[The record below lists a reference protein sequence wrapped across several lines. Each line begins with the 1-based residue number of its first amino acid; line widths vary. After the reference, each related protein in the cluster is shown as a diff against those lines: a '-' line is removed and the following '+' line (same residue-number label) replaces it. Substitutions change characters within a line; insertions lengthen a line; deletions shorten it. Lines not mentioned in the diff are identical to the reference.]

1 MKAVLVCLGIALA
14 FGACKKS
21 STGPT
26 PGGGGGG
33 GTSWLVG
40 TDGLMVNVSTSGT
53 AQGYDL
59 SSKETLNR
67 IACRYA
73 GEAWVV
79 GTHGTLLY
87 TDDAGATWRPQPVP
101 ASANLRG
108 IATQDAGPVFV
119 AGDGV
124 LLTSTDTGAHWTPL
138 GDGRTN
144 FVAVAAAQGAETA
157 LAVSDTGAVF
167 SIESGQ
173 LVGRGSFAGARAVAI
188 SPDGDSAIL
197 VGDHLITRSSDGGR
211 TWTPLPVNGDVRFD
225 DVRIGETGEA
235 LAVGSSGTIAHIM
248 PGGAVL
254 LQQIGLADLHAVHLA
269 DGDDGDDG
277 AEAVGFA
284 AGDSGRVFITRN
296 GGSTWSPGPTV
307 NGTVLGLDMIGAGHL

>member
-1 MKAVLVCLGIALA
+1 MKSVLVCLGIALA

-33 GTSWLVG
+33 TSWLVG
-40 TDGLMVNVSTSGT
+40 TNGLMVNVSTSGT

-79 GTHGTLLY
+79 GTNGTLLY
-87 TDDAGATWRPQPVP
+87 TSDGGASWRPQPVP
-101 ASANLRG
+101 TTANLRG
-108 IATQDAGPVFV
+108 IATQDTGPVFV

-124 LLTSTDTGAHWTPL
+124 LLTSTDTGQHWTSL

-144 FVAVAAAQGAETA
+144 FIAVAAAQGAETA

-173 LVGRGSFAGARAVAI
+173 LVSRGSFAGARAVAI
-188 SPDGDSAIL
+188 SPDGDSAIV
-197 VGDHLITRSSDGGR
+197 VGDQLITRSSDGGR
-211 TWTPLPVNGDVRFD
+211 TWTPLAVAGAVRFD
-225 DVRIGETGEA
+225 DVRIDETGAA
-235 LAVGSSGTIAHIM
+235 LAVGSSGAIAHIA
-248 PGGAVL
+248 PGGAVV
-254 LQQIGLADLHAVHLA
+254 LQQVGLADLHAVHIA
-269 DGDDGDDG
+269 DSEDG

-284 AGDSGRVFITRN
+284 AGDSGQVFITRN

-307 NGTVLGLDMIGAGHL
+307 NGTVLGLDMIGKDHL

>member
-1 MKAVLVCLGIALA
+1 MKSVLVCLGIALA
-14 FGACKKS
+14 FGACKKGS
-21 STGPT
+21 SSPT

-33 GTSWLVG
+33 TTSWLVG

-53 AQGYDL
+53 AQGYPL
-59 SSKETLNR
+59 SSHETLNR

-87 TDDAGATWRPQPVP
+87 TDDAGASWRPQSVP
-101 ASANLRG
+101 ATANLRG

-124 LLTSTDTGAHWTPL
+124 LLTSTDTGQHWTSL
-138 GDGRTN
+138 GDGRTS
-144 FVAVAAAQGAETA
+144 FIAVAAAQGAETA

-197 VGDHLITRSSDGGR
+197 VGDGLITRSSDGGR
-211 TWTPLPVNGDVRFD
+211 TWTPLAVAGNLRFD
-225 DVRIGETGEA
+225 DVRIDETGAA
-235 LAVGSSGTIAHIM
+235 LAVGSGGTIAHIA
-248 PGGAVL
+248 PGGAVV
-254 LQQIGLADLHAVHLA
+254 LQQVGTADLHAIHIA
-269 DGDDGDDG
+269 DQDDG
-277 AEAVGFA
+277 ADAVGFA
-284 AGDSGRVFITRN
+284 AGDSGRVFLTRD

>member
-40 TDGLMVNVSTSGT
+40 TDGLMVNVSTTGT

-59 SSKETLNR
+59 ASKETLNR

-101 ASANLRG
+101 ATANLRG
-108 IATQDAGPVFV
+108 IATQDAGPVFL

-124 LLTSTDTGAHWTPL
+124 LLTSTDTGGHWTPL

-144 FVAVAAAQGAETA
+144 FVAIAAAQGAETA

-173 LVGRGSFAGARAVAI
+173 LVGRGSFAGCTGAEQRC
-188 SPDGDSAIL
+188 
-197 VGDHLITRSSDGGR
+197 HL
-211 TWTPLPVNGDVRFD
+211 L
-225 DVRIGETGEA
+225 
-235 LAVGSSGTIAHIM
+235 
-248 PGGAVL
+248 
-254 LQQIGLADLHAVHLA
+254 IGLHLFF
-269 DGDDGDDG
+269 GNMKFGQ
-277 AEAVGFA
+277 F
-284 AGDSGRVFITRN
+284 VFEFCNAHLETFRFFVSQCYTLLTR
-296 GGSTWSPGPTV
+296 
-307 NGTVLGLDMIGAGHL
+307 

>member
-14 FGACKKS
+14 FGACKKGS
-21 STGPT
+21 STPT

-33 GTSWLVG
+33 GSSWLVG
-40 TDGLMVNVSTSGT
+40 SDGLMVNVSTSGT
-53 AQGYDL
+53 AQGYPL
-59 SSKETLNR
+59 SSRETLNR
-67 IACRYA
+67 IACRFA

-79 GTHGTLLY
+79 GSHGTLLY
-87 TDDAGATWRPQPVP
+87 TSDAGASWRPQAVP
-101 ASANLRG
+101 ATANLRG

-124 LLTSTDTGAHWTPL
+124 LLTSTDTRQHWTSL
-138 GDGRTN
+138 GDGRTS
-144 FVAVAAAQGAETA
+144 FIAVAAAQGAETA

-197 VGDHLITRSSDGGR
+197 VGDHLIARSSDGGQ
-211 TWTPLPVNGDVRFD
+211 TWTPLAVSGDVRFD
-225 DVRIGETGEA
+225 DVRIDETGEA
-235 LAVGSSGTIAHIM
+235 LAVGSGGTIAHIA
-248 PGGAVL
+248 PGGAVV
-254 LQQIGLADLHAVHLA
+254 LQQVGVADLHAVHIA
-269 DGDDGDDG
+269 DQDDG

-284 AGDSGRVFITRN
+284 AGDSGRVFLTRD

>member
-21 STGPT
+21 GGTGPT
-26 PGGGGGG
+26 GTGGGGGS
-33 GTSWLVG
+33 SWLVG
-40 TDGLMVNVSTSGT
+40 TGGLMVNVNTNGYS
-53 AQGYDL
+53 QGYEL
-59 SSKETLNR
+59 SSPETLNK

-79 GTHGTLLY
+79 GDHGTLLY

-101 ASANLRG
+101 TTANLRG

-124 LLTSTDTGAHWTPL
+124 LLTSTDTGQHWAPL
-138 GDGRTN
+138 GDGRTS
-144 FVAVAAAQGAETA
+144 FVAVAAAQGAENA

-167 SIESGQ
+167 AIENHQ
-173 LVGRGSFAGARAVAI
+173 LVSRGSFTGARAVAI
-188 SPDGDSAIL
+188 SPDGDSAIV
-197 VGDHLITRSSDGGR
+197 VGDQLITRSSDGGR
-211 TWTPLPVNGDVRFD
+211 TWTPLAVGGNVRFD
-225 DVRIGETGEA
+225 DVRIDDTGEA
-235 LAVGSSGTIAHIM
+235 LAVGSSGTIAHITA
-248 PGGAVL
+248 GGAVT
-254 LQQIGLADLHAVHLA
+254 LQQVGPADLHAVHIA
-269 DGDDGDDG
+269 DSDDG

-284 AGDSGRVFITRN
+284 AGDSGRVFITRD
-296 GGSTWSPGPTV
+296 GGTTWSPGPTV

>member
-14 FGACKKS
+14 FGACKKTG
-21 STGPT
+21 STGGG
-26 PGGGGGG
+26 GGGGGG

-40 TDGLMVNVSTSGT
+40 TDGLMVNVSTDGY
-53 AQGYDL
+53 AQGYEL
-59 SSKETLNR
+59 SSSETLNK

-79 GTHGTLLY
+79 GTNGTLLY
-87 TDDAGATWRPQPVP
+87 TDDAGATWRPQAAPT
-101 ASANLRG
+101 SANLRG

-144 FVAVAAAQGAETA
+144 FVAVAAAQGAETV
-157 LAVSDTGAVF
+157 LAVSDTGEVF
-167 SIESGQ
+167 SIENHQ
-173 LVGRGSFAGARAVAI
+173 LISRGSFAGTRAVAI

-211 TWTPLPVNGDVRFD
+211 TWTPLAVGGNVRFD
-225 DVRIGETGEA
+225 DVRIDETGQA
-235 LAVGSSGTIAHIM
+235 LAVGSGGTIAHIM
-248 PGGAVL
+248 PGGAVI
-254 LQQIGLADLHAVHLA
+254 LQQVGLADLHAVHIA
-269 DGDDGDDG
+269 DSDDGV
-277 AEAVGFA
+277 EAVGFA
-284 AGDSGRVFITRN
+284 AGDNGRVFITRN
-296 GGSTWSPGPTV
+296 SGSTWSPGPTV

>member
-21 STGPT
+21 GSTTG

-33 GTSWLVG
+33 TGGWLTG
-40 TDGLMVNVSTSGT
+40 TDGLMVNVTTSGT
-53 AQGYDL
+53 AQGYPL

-87 TDDAGATWRPQPVP
+87 TDDAGTTWQPQAVP
-101 ASANLRG
+101 ATSNLRG
-108 IATQDAGPVFV
+108 IATQDAGPVFL

-124 LLTSTDTGAHWTPL
+124 LLTTTDTGQHWTSL

-167 SIESGQ
+167 SIENGQ
-173 LVGRGSFAGARAVAI
+173 LVSRGSFAGARAVAI

-197 VGDHLITRSSDGGR
+197 VGDQLITRSSDGGR
-211 TWTPLPVNGDVRFD
+211 TWTPLAVAGNVRFD
-225 DVRIGETGEA
+225 DVRIDETGEA
-235 LAVGSSGTIAHIM
+235 LAVGSGGTIAHIA
-248 PGGAVL
+248 PGGAVV
-254 LQQIGLADLHAVHLA
+254 LQQVGLADLHAIHIA
-269 DGDDGDDG
+269 DSDDG
-277 AEAVGFA
+277 AEAAGFA
-284 AGDSGRVFITRN
+284 AGDSGQVFITRN
-296 GGSTWSPGPTV
+296 GGSTWSPGPIV
-307 NGTVLGLDMIGAGHL
+307 NGTVLGLDMIGAGHD

>member
-21 STGPT
+21 GSTG

-33 GTSWLVG
+33 TGGWLVG
-40 TDGLMVNVSTSGT
+40 TDGLMVNVNTSGT
-53 AQGYDL
+53 SQGYPL
-59 SSKETLNR
+59 SSHETLNR

-87 TDDAGATWRPQPVP
+87 TDDAGATWQPQSVP
-101 ASANLRG
+101 ATSNLRG
-108 IATQDAGPVFV
+108 IATQDAGPVLI

-124 LLTSTDTGAHWTPL
+124 LLTSTDTGQHWTSL

-167 SIESGQ
+167 SIENGQ
-173 LVGRGSFAGARAVAI
+173 LVGRGSFAGTRAVAI

-197 VGDHLITRSSDGGR
+197 VGDQMITRSSDGGR
-211 TWTPLPVNGDVRFD
+211 TWTPLAVAGNARFD
-225 DVRIGETGEA
+225 DVRIDETGEA
-235 LAVGSSGTIAHIM
+235 LAVGSGGTIAHITS
-248 PGGAVL
+248 GGAVT
-254 LQQIGLADLHAVHLA
+254 LQQVGLADLHAIHIA
-269 DGDDGDDG
+269 DSDDG

-284 AGDSGRVFITRN
+284 AGDSGQVFITRN

>member
-21 STGPT
+21 GSTGPT
-26 PGGGGGG
+26 GGGGGG
-33 GTSWLVG
+33 SSWLVG
-40 TDGLMVNVSTSGT
+40 TDGLMVDVTTDGSSH
-53 AQGYDL
+53 GYQL
-59 SSKETLNR
+59 SSPETLNK

-79 GTHGTLLY
+79 GNNGTLLY

-101 ASANLRG
+101 TTANLRG
-108 IATQDAGPVFV
+108 IATQDTGPVFV

-124 LLTSTDTGAHWTPL
+124 LLTSTDTGAHWTAL
-138 GDGRTN
+138 GDGHTN

-167 SIESGQ
+167 AIENHQ
-173 LVGRGSFAGARAVAI
+173 LVSRGSFAGARAVAI
-188 SPDGDSAIL
+188 SPDGDSAIV

-211 TWTPLPVNGDVRFD
+211 TWTPVAVGGNVRLD
-225 DVRIGETGEA
+225 DVRIDESGEA
-235 LAVGSSGTIAHIM
+235 LAVGSGGTIAHIT
-248 PGGAVL
+248 PGGAVT
-254 LQQIGLADLHAVHLA
+254 LQQVGPSDLHAVHIA
-269 DGDDGDDG
+269 DDDDG
-277 AEAVGFA
+277 AEGVGFA
-284 AGDSGRVFITRN
+284 AGDNGRVFITRN
-296 GGSTWSPGPTV
+296 GGSTWIPGPTV

>member
-1 MKAVLVCLGIALA
+1 MKSVLICLGIALA

-40 TDGLMVNVSTSGT
+40 TDGLMVNVSTTGT

-59 SSKETLNR
+59 SSRETLNR

-79 GTHGTLLY
+79 GNHGTLLY

-101 ASANLRG
+101 ATANLRG
-108 IATQDAGPVFV
+108 IATQDSGPVFV

-124 LLTSTDTGAHWTPL
+124 LLTSTDTGAHWTSL
-138 GDGRTN
+138 GDGRTS
-144 FVAVAAAQGAETA
+144 FIAVAAAQGAETA
-157 LAVSDTGAVF
+157 LAVSDTGAVL
-167 SIESGQ
+167 SIEGGQ

-197 VGDHLITRSSDGGR
+197 VGDDLITQSSDGGR
-211 TWTPLPVNGDVRFD
+211 TWTPVAVSGHVRFD
-225 DVRIGETGEA
+225 DVRINETDEA
-235 LAVGSSGTIAHIM
+235 IAVGSGGTIAHIA
-248 PGGAVL
+248 PGGAVR
-254 LQQIGLADLHAVHLA
+254 LQQVGVADLHAVHIA
-269 DGDDGDDG
+269 DSDDG
-277 AEAVGFA
+277 AEAVGFT
-284 AGDSGRVFITRN
+284 AGDNGRVFLTRD
-296 GGSTWSPGPTV
+296 GGATWSPGPTV

>member
-21 STGPT
+21 GTTSPGP
-26 PGGGGGG
+26 GGGGG

-40 TDGLMVNVSTSGT
+40 TDGLMVNVDTSGN
-53 AQGYDL
+53 AKGYAL
-59 SSKETLNR
+59 NSTETLNR

-79 GTHGTLLY
+79 GDHGTLLY
-87 TDDAGATWRPQPVP
+87 TEDAGASWRPAAVP
-101 ASANLRG
+101 TTANLRG

-124 LLTSTDTGAHWTPL
+124 LLTSTDTGAHWTAL
-138 GDGRTN
+138 GDGHTG

-167 SIESGQ
+167 SIEHGQ
-173 LVGRGSFAGARAVAI
+173 LVSRGSFTGARAVAI
-188 SPDGDSAIL
+188 SPDGDSAVV
-197 VGDHLITRSSDGGR
+197 VGDHLIARSSDGGQ
-211 TWTPLPVNGDVRFD
+211 TWTPLSVTGNVRFDDVRFD
-225 DVRIGETGEA
+225 DVRIDETGEA
-235 LAVGSSGTIAHIM
+235 LAVGSGGTVAHIA
-248 PGGAVL
+248 PGGAVT
-254 LQQIGLADLHAVHLA
+254 LQQIGVADLHAVHIA
-269 DGDDGDDG
+269 DAD
-277 AEAVGFA
+277 GFA
-284 AGDSGRVFITRN
+284 AGDSGRVFLTRD
-296 GGSTWSPGPTV
+296 GGATWSPGPTV

>member
-21 STGPT
+21 SSGPT

-33 GTSWLVG
+33 TTSWLVG

-87 TDDAGATWRPQPVP
+87 TSDAGASWQPQPVP
-101 ASANLRG
+101 ATANLRG

-124 LLTSTDTGAHWTPL
+124 LLTSADTGQHWTSL

-173 LVGRGSFAGARAVAI
+173 LVGRGSFTGARAVAI
-188 SPDGDSAIL
+188 SPDGDSAIV

-211 TWTPLPVNGDVRFD
+211 TWTPLAAGDSVRFD
-225 DVRIGETGEA
+225 DVRIDETGEA
-235 LAVGSSGTIAHIM
+235 LAVGSGGTIAHITS
-248 PGGAVL
+248 GGAVT
-254 LQQIGLADLHAVHLA
+254 LQQIGVADLHAVHIA
-269 DGDDGDDG
+269 DSDDD

-284 AGDSGRVFITRN
+284 AGDNGRVFLTRN

-307 NGTVLGLDMIGAGHL
+307 NGTVLGIDMIGAGHL

>member
-21 STGPT
+21 GTTSPG

-33 GTSWLVG
+33 PTGWLVG
-40 TDGLMVNVSTSGT
+40 TDGLMVNVDASSD
-53 AQGYDL
+53 AKGYDL
-59 SSKETLNR
+59 SSKVTLNR

-79 GTHGTLLY
+79 GTSGTLLY
-87 TDDAGATWRPQPVP
+87 TDDAGASWRPQPVP
-101 ASANLRG
+101 ATTNLRG

-124 LLTSTDTGAHWTPL
+124 LLTSTDTGAHWTAL
-138 GDGRTN
+138 GDGHTS

-167 SIESGQ
+167 SIEHGQ
-173 LVGRGSFAGARAVAI
+173 LVSRGSFAGARAVAI

-197 VGDHLITRSSDGGR
+197 VGDGLIARSSDGGQ
-211 TWTPLPVNGDVRFD
+211 TWTPLSVAGNVRFD
-225 DVRIGETGEA
+225 DVRIDETGEA
-235 LAVGSSGTIAHIM
+235 LAVGSGGTIAHIA
-248 PGGAVL
+248 PGGAVT
-254 LQQIGLADLHAVHLA
+254 LQQVGGADLHAVHIA
-269 DGDDGDDG
+269 DEDG

-284 AGDSGRVFITRN
+284 AGDNGRVFITRN
-296 GGSTWSPGPTV
+296 GGTTWSPGPTV
-307 NGTVLGLDMIGAGHL
+307 NGTVLGIDMIGFGHL